1 MGENINCATQV
12 LHSPESGVRQLAS
25 NASASAYAR
34 EISRYIACPSTVR
47 IRTLEQ
53 YGKAPSLDTILAM
66 RAMHVEERA
75 LYRRVTDALGGRDED
90 AEEFRP
96 RTANGIVRRLPPA
109 PRTAVSEPEFMSE
122 PTDPPATVPEI
133 ITAIARALS
142 IAPEEMAGRRRH
154 RPIVRARQTCAYVLW
169 SRGNSYLQ
177 VGRWLGGRDH
187 STIIHAC
194 REFEMHATPKM
205 RAVAERYIG
214 GAA

>member
-25 NASASAYAR
+25 NAGPAAYAR
-34 EISRYIACPSTVR
+34 EISRYISCPSTVR

-53 YGKAPSLDTILAM
+53 FGKAPSLDTILAM
-66 RAMHVEERA
+66 RATHIEARA
-75 LYRRVTDALGGRDED
+75 LFRRVAEDLGGRDED

-96 RTANGIVRRLPPA
+96 RTANGIVRRLPSA
-109 PRTAVSEPEFMSE
+109 PRIAASEPEFIPE
-122 PTDPPATVPEI
+122 PTDSPATVPEI
-133 ITAIARALS
+133 ITAIARALG

-169 SRGNSYLQ
+169 SRGNSYPQ

-214 GAA
+214 CAA